1 MSIRLFPIRLSLYEM
16 QTKSSWLYYYY
27 SYWISQ
33 LYHTNIAWA
42 VVFKGITYLCMH
54 NNDVPFVVT
63 PNCLKEDSCLVYV
76 ICVCFCIVVCFF
88 LCLSSFCVLCIQ
100 CCQFLW
106 IANFFECPFGVL
118 QLLFIVSTCPF
129 ASGIHYKNPGSFSR
143 KCRFEYNEIVDIQ
156 CSEHDVFQ
164 G

>member
-1 MSIRLFPIRLSLYEM
+1 MIFLLWGGMVHHKQLMKRENIWLISVKVQNI
-16 QTKSSWLYYYY
+16 SSR
-27 SYWISQ
+27 
-33 LYHTNIAWA
+33 
-42 VVFKGITYLCMH
+42 KPKH